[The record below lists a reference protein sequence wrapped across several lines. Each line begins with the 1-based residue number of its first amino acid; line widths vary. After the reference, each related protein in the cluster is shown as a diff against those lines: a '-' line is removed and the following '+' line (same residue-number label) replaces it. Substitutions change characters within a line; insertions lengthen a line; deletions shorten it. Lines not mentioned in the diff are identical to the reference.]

1 MNKEELFEKL
11 TPIIRVVIDGG
22 ESIVLKFQT
31 VCKFLNKNV
40 EYYDWVGFYFLEE
53 GMLHL
58 GPYVG
63 SETEHGKIELGKG
76 LCGQAANLKAT
87 FISDDVNKE
96 DNYLSC
102 NIHVKSEI
110 VVPILNNGKVFGVL
124 DIDSHTISAFSD
136 EDKVFLEWVTKAI
149 ASIL

>member
-22 ESIVLKFQT
+22 ENLVPKLQT
-31 VCKFLNKNV
+31 ICSLLNENV

-63 SETEHGKIELGKG
+63 SETEHGEIELGK
-76 LCGQAANLKAT
+76 
-87 FISDDVNKE
+87 
-96 DNYLSC
+96 
-102 NIHVKSEI
+102 
-110 VVPILNNGKVFGVL
+110 
-124 DIDSHTISAFSD
+124 
-136 EDKVFLEWVTKAI
+136 
-149 ASIL
+149 

>member
-11 TPIIRVVIDGG
+11 APIIRVVIDGG
-22 ESIVLKFQT
+22 ENLVPKLQT
-31 VCKFLNKNV
+31 ICKLLNENV

-63 SETEHGKIELGKG
+63 SETEHGEIELGRG
-76 LCGQAANLKAT
+76 ICGQAANLKAT

-110 VVPILNNGKVFGVL
+110 VVPILNNGKVFGEL
-124 DIDSHTISAFSD
+124 DIDSHSLSAFSE
-136 EDKVFLEWVTKAI
+136 EDKVFLEWVAKAI